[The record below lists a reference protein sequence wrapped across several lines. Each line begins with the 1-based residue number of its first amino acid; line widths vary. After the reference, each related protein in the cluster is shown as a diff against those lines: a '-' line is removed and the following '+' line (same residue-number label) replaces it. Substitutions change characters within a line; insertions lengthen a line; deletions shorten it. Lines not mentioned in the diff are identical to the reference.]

1 MRTTKD
7 EDSNKHLQTS
17 LEVFKMLEE
26 TLLYIT
32 VTAIIADC
40 TETTTLKSERKNEVL
55 KTFREEI
62 LYNKI
67 YYEETGERGIII
79 CGQS

>member
-1 MRTTKD
+1 MVAD
-7 EDSNKHLQTS
+7 VKHFAANNQ
-17 LEVFKMLEE
+17 E
-26 TLLYIT
+26 TLRQGINEHIT

-40 TETTTLKSERKNEVL
+40 METTLKSERKNEIL
-55 KTFREEI
+55 KTFREET

>member
-1 MRTTKD
+1 MK
-7 EDSNKHLQTS
+7 Q
-17 LEVFKMLEE
+17 
-26 TLLYIT
+26 LLHIT

-40 TETTTLKSERKNEVL
+40 METTTLKSERKNEVL

-67 YYEETGERGIII
+67 YYEETGERGIIT

>member
-26 TLLYIT
+26 TLLHIT

-40 TETTTLKSERKNEVL
+40 METTTLKSERKNEVL
-55 KTFREEI
+55 KTFHEEI

>member
-1 MRTTKD
+1 MVAD
-7 EDSNKHLQTS
+7 VKHFAANNQ
-17 LEVFKMLEE
+17 E
-26 TLLYIT
+26 TLRQGINEHIT

-40 TETTTLKSERKNEVL
+40 METTLKSERKNEIL

>member
-1 MRTTKD
+1 MK
-7 EDSNKHLQTS
+7 E
-17 LEVFKMLEE
+17 
-26 TLLYIT
+26 
-32 VTAIIADC
+32 
-40 TETTTLKSERKNEVL
+40 KNEIL

>member
-7 EDSNKHLQTS
+7 EESNKHLQTS

-26 TLLYIT
+26 TLLHIT

-40 TETTTLKSERKNEVL
+40 IEMVISRKKRKKKRKFKSAPWKNP
-55 KTFREEI
+55 I
-62 LYNKI
+62 
-67 YYEETGERGIII
+67 
-79 CGQS
+79 

>member
-26 TLLYIT
+26 TLLHIT

-67 YYEETGERGIII
+67 YYEETGERGIFT

>member
-7 EDSNKHLQTS
+7 EESNKHLQTS

-26 TLLYIT
+26 TLLHIT
-32 VTAIIADC
+32 VTTIIADC
-40 TETTTLKSERKNEVL
+40 MEMTTLKSERKNEIL